1 MSFYTALTGLNGS
14 SADISATS
22 NNIANV
28 GTTGFKRS
36 RVEFGDIFATSP
48 LQNASSSIGSGTIL
62 KGIKQQFTQGNIAA
76 SLNAL
81 DLAISGQGFFALKP
95 SLTSAQTVYTRNGS
109 LNVNNDRYVVDSA
122 GQYLLTYPV
131 NTDGSV
137 TAKDLDSAVPL
148 QLPVTSGD
156 PRATSDITLGVNV
169 NAASDV
175 VTDRPQF
182 QDGYT
187 FDPNDPETF
196 SNSTS
201 ITIFDDL
208 GNPTIATVYFIKTQ
222 AASADDPTNKYDT
235 RLVIN
240 DTIIDPD
247 LVSAVNDAGN
257 QIFVDRFGQQTTTI
271 PDDNY
276 FIEGKG
282 SPLYKLDDLQ
292 TLVPSQPAKIS
303 GESSSFDFGEEGDKL
318 VEIVTDPLQFKATRD
333 AGNAGSDV
341 YWGKDFLLV
350 NVDDSDQPVS
360 IDINPGFYNAE
371 QLAEEVERAINAA
384 YGDDRKFQVEQNV
397 DDTISIDFQ
406 RVGAD
411 GTVTQLPTPISVNLL
426 GTAGTSYVSD
436 LIGQENPKFSI
447 TSTSPDFTKEQ
458 LLAHS
463 QVRINETLNAYARST
478 TDSLGVSALKF
489 AKSTGEKMSVPLER
503 NQIIELERRTL
514 PKTIAASQSF
524 KRSDVFGLRNG
535 DYSKSTLV
543 FSPGAGVSAPSIS
556 ISKLATPSFVLGK
569 VTVVNNVIYQGMG
582 TYADVIG
589 SIDSSKN
596 GTSGNDLQINLD
608 QSFENKDFSSD
619 AVGSTSITGWTV
631 LNQKIELGST
641 VLGGFASPTDGTYPT
656 NNGSLGDASAAT
668 GTYTTQIIQENGDK
682 AVQLR
687 SSLNSSDGYA
697 VTRGPAIISDSS
709 VSVNAGDTIS
719 FDWKAEG
726 GSDAFDVY
734 GYLLNTATG
743 DTIELINETGTS
755 EGASTSWAKVSKNIS
770 TAGTYKFIFVSGSF
784 DLSGGR
790 ALGAQLY
797 VDKIDVTS
805 NRTSMINEDVIGKIT
820 SLVSFDSL
828 SLASGVNPSAANV
841 EVTVTDLTGNLPNQ
855 TLLKTIEG
863 AHRTNHYL
871 SHTFV
876 NKRPGL
882 KVFDGATKAYGF
894 QGTNLIEYSANN
906 NSLRVYLEDAS
917 EFTVG
922 ETVSLSGNLGLNDQN
937 SQIITGRDFKL
948 VSVTQNDEGRSY
960 IDLSTSGIPMS
971 DSDFAIGYEAATD
984 IFVLHKPSDT
994 MEAFFEGSHPPY
1006 DGAKSEFRSGKIIIR
1021 EVQGQRTSLY
1031 DNQDVVN
1038 EFAKNAISIGGELIT
1053 WSGSVQGDDKTAL
1066 GIDSIQISDDWVD
1079 EKNPLVKVGYDE
1091 VNQRL
1096 KFEVDRTV
1104 LGSGTESNFNSFS
1117 VYGSSTQSGT
1127 NNIGLTNADNASQ
1140 VQIRGGEV
1148 LFGGSFVATGAE
1160 IQPNDKRYGIDVA
1173 YNSDLQ
1179 NFTISS
1185 GTTGEAIAAD
1195 GANNVETDQKR
1206 SNIQI
1211 GRHTISAT
1219 TGARIEAAY
1228 DVDATIIGGGDN
1240 SLFGLGATKDDF
1252 LFTAGT
1258 GLSAEPARAIGASA
1272 NEPLDTV
1279 FKLSSQNGDNIFNVS
1294 VNGISGIIKVPATSY
1309 VGTTLAEALQTRI
1322 NQITDPI
1329 TGDTIGGVT
1338 VSYSGESNSFT
1349 FSTGTTGSDSTIKV
1363 KGAARLGLDDVPLG
1377 VGSVPE
1383 IYNLVQATD
1392 VDGVALYVDANGE
1405 VVTNPPENM
1414 VEGYYPLYIDEGEL
1428 TFDKTG
1434 KLVSPK
1440 NLVHYEK
1447 QEEGLSISLDID
1459 FSTSTQ
1465 LAQPF
1470 SVLTVDQ
1477 DGFTSGRLDGIEIDS
1492 SGTIRANYTNGQN
1505 NPLGKIVV
1513 ANFNNQNGLKQIGN
1527 ATYTETAV
1535 SGAPQVGEAGAEGFG
1550 TVLSGSLERSNV
1562 DITEELVNLITAQRN
1577 FQASAKA
1584 IETTTGL
1591 TQTIINIRM

>member
-156 PRATSDITLGVNV
+156 PQATSNITLGVNV

-175 VTDRPQF
+175 VPARPQF
-182 QDGYT
+182 QDGYQ

-196 SNSTS
+196 TNSTS

-240 DTIIDPD
+240 DTIINPD
-247 LVSAVNDAGN
+247 LVSAVDDAGK
-257 QIFVDRFGQQTTTI
+257 QIFVDRFGQQTTSI

-292 TLVPSQPAKIS
+292 TLVPSEPAKIS
-303 GESSSFDFGEEGDKL
+303 GEQTSFDFGEEGDKL
-318 VEIVTDPLQFKATRD
+318 VEIVTDPMQFKATRE

-360 IDINPGFYNAE
+360 IDINPGLYNAD
-371 QLAEEVERAINAA
+371 QLAAEVERAINAA

-397 DDTISIDFQ
+397 DDTITLDFQ

-411 GTVTQLPTPISVNLL
+411 GAVTSLANKVTVELL
-426 GTAGTSYVSD
+426 GTDSFIT
-436 LIGQENPKFSI
+436 ENMGDDFAI
-447 TSTSPDFTKEQ
+447 TGTSPDFTKEEF
-458 LLAHS
+458 LAHS
-463 QVRINETLNAYARST
+463 QVRINETLNEYGRAYA
-478 TDSLGVSALKF
+478 DDPLGVGGLQFVRSR
-489 AKSTGEKMSVPLER
+489 GERVESVYE
-503 NQIIELERRTL
+503 NTQVVELQRADDT
-514 PKTIAASQSF
+514 
-524 KRSDVFGLRNG
+524 SD
-535 DYSKSTLV
+535 T
-543 FSPGAGVSAPSIS
+543 
-556 ISKLATPSFVLGK
+556 
-569 VTVVNNVIYQGMG
+569 
-582 TYADVIG
+582 
-589 SIDSSKN
+589 
-596 GTSGNDLQINLD
+596 
-608 QSFENKDFSSD
+608 
-619 AVGSTSITGWTV
+619 
-631 LNQKIELGST
+631 
-641 VLGGFASPTDGTYPT
+641 
-656 NNGSLGDASAAT
+656 
-668 GTYTTQIIQENGDK
+668 
-682 AVQLR
+682 
-687 SSLNSSDGYA
+687 
-697 VTRGPAIISDSS
+697 
-709 VSVNAGDTIS
+709 
-719 FDWKAEG
+719 
-726 GSDAFDVY
+726 
-734 GYLLNTATG
+734 
-743 DTIELINETGTS
+743 
-755 EGASTSWAKVSKNIS
+755 
-770 TAGTYKFIFVSGSF
+770 
-784 DLSGGR
+784 
-790 ALGAQLY
+790 
-797 VDKIDVTS
+797 
-805 NRTSMINEDVIGKIT
+805 
-820 SLVSFDSL
+820 
-828 SLASGVNPSAANV
+828 
-841 EVTVTDLTGNLPNQ
+841 
-855 TLLKTIEG
+855 
-863 AHRTNHYL
+863 HYMVH
-871 SHTFV
+871 SYY
-876 NKRPGL
+876 NKRPSLSVHTVQDSVSGN
-882 KVFDGATKAYGF
+882 
-894 QGTNLIEYSANN
+894 GTNLIEYASTENRLRIFISSSSELAN
-906 NSLRVYLEDAS
+906 YE
-917 EFTVG
+917 
-922 ETVSLSGNLGLNDQN
+922 Q
-937 SQIITGRDFKL
+937 
-948 VSVTQNDEGRSY
+948 GRSITLAGDSGFRGDLNGRSFVISSTGTDAGGNKY
-960 IDLSTSGIPMS
+960 IDVSTSGLAVA
-971 DSDFAIGYEAATD
+971 DEDFSIAAGSTTVVALTSPAD
-984 IFVLHKPSDT
+984 NEPTV
-994 MEAFFEGSHPPY
+994 EAFFEGSSPVY
-1006 DGAKSEFRSGKIIIR
+1006 AGAAEDYSSQHIVIR
-1021 EVQGQRTSLY
+1021 EKQGSTASTASGAFIASDWLINNGTEGANSLSE
-1031 DNQDVVN
+1031 NLASLGLQNLHRPMAMSV
-1038 EFAKNAISIGGELIT
+1038 GT
-1053 WSGSVQGDDKTAL
+1053 WSADEDVSLTFTAGNDTLNVDLTNNNTDAELDQLRAAVSALGDLNGFSFTFVNAAGEAVYITSGDSWRDSTATLTATSPAPADTAL
-1066 GIDSIQISDDWVD
+1066 SQVFISRDDMSDFTVTNNGEVNDFNISVDGSTPGSQVASATTTVLAESSVDWVD
-1079 EKNPLVKVGYDE
+1079 EKNPPVKVGYDA

-1096 KFEVDRTV
+1096 QFEVDRTV
-1104 LGSGTESNFNSFS
+1104 LGSGTDSNFNSFS
-1117 VYGSSTQSGT
+1117 VYGSASQTGT
-1127 NNIGLTNADNASQ
+1127 NNLGLTNADNAER

-1148 LFGGSFVATGAE
+1148 LYGDSFVATGEE
-1160 IQPNDKRYGIDVA
+1160 IQPNDKRYGISVT
-1173 YNSDLQ
+1173 YNSEFQ
-1179 NFTISS
+1179 NFSISS
-1185 GTTGEAIAAD
+1185 GTTGEAIAAN
-1195 GANNVETDQKR
+1195 GALGVNEQQKA
-1206 SNIQI
+1206 SNIQV
-1211 GRHTISAT
+1211 GRYAISET
-1219 TGARIEAAY
+1219 TGARVAQPY
-1228 DVDATIIGGGDN
+1228 DVDETIIGNGDN
-1240 SLFGLGATKDDF
+1240 SLFGVGKTKNGF

-1258 GLSAEPARAIGASA
+1258 GLKATSAQAVGASA
-1272 NEPLDTV
+1272 NEPLTNV
-1279 FKLSSQNGDNIFNVS
+1279 FKLSTQNGDNVFNVS
-1294 VNGISGIIKVPATSY
+1294 VNGISGVIEVPATSY

-1322 NQITDPI
+1322 NQIVDPA

-1338 VSYSGESNSFT
+1338 VTYSSESNSFT
-1349 FSTGTTGSDSTIKV
+1349 FATGTTGADSTIKV

-1392 VDGVALYVDANGE
+1392 ADGVALYVDANGE
-1405 VVTNPPENM
+1405 VVTNPPADM

-1434 KLVSPK
+1434 KLISPK
-1440 NLVHYEK
+1440 NMVHYEK
-1447 QEEGLSISLDID
+1447 QEEGFSISLDVD

-1470 SVLTVDQ
+1470 SVLTVEQ

-1535 SGAPQVGEAGAEGFG
+1535 SGTPQVGEAGSEGFG
-1550 TVLSGSLERSNV
+1550 NILSGSLERSNV